1 MVWVSSVFQGL
12 GPADMSMRF
21 KDKVAIVTGGA
32 CGIGNAI
39 ARGLASEGAI
49 VVIADRLEKE
59 GEENAAQIRAK
70 GGRAEAM
77 KVDALDPKQVKDAV
91 VRIVEKHGKIDILVN
106 NIGSTEVVPF
116 METDE
121 PIWRHSIELNLMV
134 PLRFCAVVLPYMIK
148 QNSGNI
154 VSISSGSA
162 RQAVP
167 LAVVYS
173 AAKAGV
179 IAMSRS
185 LASAMA
191 KHNIRLNCV
200 LPGTVATP
208 EFKRAYEANPAHI
221 DNLLKQV
228 TLGRPGKPEEVAAAV
243 LFLASDDS
251 SFMTGQAI
259 SCDGGRVML

>member
-1 MVWVSSVFQGL
+1 
-12 GPADMSMRF
+12 
-21 KDKVAIVTGGA
+21 
-32 CGIGNAI
+32 
-39 ARGLASEGAI
+39 
-49 VVIADRLEKE
+49 
-59 GEENAAQIRAK
+59 
-70 GGRAEAM
+70 
-77 KVDALDPKQVKDAV
+77 VKDAINAV
-91 VRIVEKHGKIDILVN
+91 VRKHGRIDILVN

-116 METDE
+116 LQSDE
-121 PIWRHSIELNLMV
+121 DIWRHSIDLNLMV
-134 PLRFCAVVLPYMIK
+134 PLRFCSAVLPHMIER
-148 QNSGNI
+148 NSGNI

-185 LASAMA
+185 LAAAVS

-208 EFKRAYEANPAHI
+208 EFKRTYEADPSHI

-228 TLGRPGKPEEVAAAV
+228 TLGRPGKPEEVANAV
-243 LFLASDDS
+243 LFLASEES
-251 SFMTGQAI
+251 SYMTGQAI

>member
-1 MVWVSSVFQGL
+1 MAAAFEN
-12 GPADMSMRF
+12 
-21 KDKVAIVTGGA
+21 KVAIVTGGA

-39 ARGLASEGAI
+39 ARGLGAGGAQVI
-49 VVIADRLEKE
+49 IADRLEKE
-59 GEENAAQIRAK
+59 GEENAAEIRAS

-77 KVDALDPKQVKDAV
+77 KVDALDPQQVKDVAA
-91 VRIVEKHGKIDILVN
+91 RIAKKYGKIDILIN

-116 METDE
+116 LESDE
-121 PIWRHSIELNLMV
+121 AVWRHSIELNLLV
-134 PLRFCAVVLPYMIK
+134 PLRFCAAVLPYMIEQK
-148 QNSGNI
+148 SGNI

-185 LASAMA
+185 LASAMS

-208 EFKRAYEANPAHI
+208 EFKRAYEADPSHI

-243 LFLASDDS
+243 LFLASDAS
-251 SFMTGQAI
+251 SYMTGQAI